1 MLARWMS
8 MRKVSVAAV
17 GVVMALAVLPA
28 ALSGSGQPAAAT
40 RITGATPGAAAPASG
55 EQFAIQVLDS
65 APLPRAR
72 SPGPPR
78 PRPSSTARC

>member
-28 ALSGSGQPAAAT
+28 ALSGSGQPAAADRKST
-40 RITGATPGAAAPASG
+40 R
-55 EQFAIQVLDS
+55 LN
-65 APLPRAR
+65 
-72 SPGPPR
+72 
-78 PRPSSTARC
+78 SSH